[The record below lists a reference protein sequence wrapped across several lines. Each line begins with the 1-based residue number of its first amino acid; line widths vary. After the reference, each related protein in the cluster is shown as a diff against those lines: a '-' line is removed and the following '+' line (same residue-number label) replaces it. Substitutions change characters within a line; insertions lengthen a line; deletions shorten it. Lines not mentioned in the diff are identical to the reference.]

1 MIGVLLKRGNLG
13 IDIHMGGTSCED
25 EGRARGDGATGQGAP
40 ETGNKP
46 TEATRQ
52 VWTSFFLMVP
62 EKEPTLPTP

>member
-1 MIGVLLKRGNLG
+1 
-13 IDIHMGGTSCED
+13 MGGTSCED

-46 TEATRQ
+46 TEARRQ